1 LGFLLLALAPAALL
15 WRSSRE
21 LRWVGFYLVLGGVFW
36 AMGPHVLRYALFLV
50 PAASLLAAH
59 GVLEAEAWAV
69 SRTWTLLWRG
79 LILGGLFVGAGHT
92 LTIAVKDFDPLPVAL
107 GLEKPADYLW
117 RRGVVQQKAGDWIR
131 SHGGEVAKVLVLG
144 DARTAWLP
152 PAALATSVFEPHPLG
167 AWVGQAA
174 DAEQVGA
181 TVRRK
186 GYDFVVFN
194 AAEWERVRANGPSP
208 LYWPAGD
215 ETARLRF
222 LAWLE
227 QLRTLPTEKRLMD
240 GPLLVVH
247 LR

>member
-1 LGFLLLALAPAALL
+1 LALAPAALL
-15 WRSSRE
+15 WRAPRE
-21 LRWVGFYLVLGGVFW
+21 LRWVGFYLALGTAFW

-59 GVLEAEAWAV
+59 GVIEAEAWAV
-69 SRTWTLLWRG
+69 SATWTGLWRG
-79 LILGGLFVGAGHT
+79 LIVAGLFVGAGHT
-92 LTIAVKDFDPLPVAL
+92 LAIAVKDFDPLPVAL

-117 RRGVVQQKAGDWIR
+117 RNGVVQKEAGDWIR
-131 SHGGEVAKVLVLG
+131 SHGGEAAKVLVLG

-152 PAALATSVFEPHPLG
+152 PASLASSVFEPHPLA
-167 AWVGQAA
+167 AWVGLAA
-174 DAEQVGA
+174 GPEQVGA

-194 AAEWERVRANGPSP
+194 EAEWDRVRANGPSP
-208 LYWPAGD
+208 LYWPVGD

-222 LAWLE
+222 FAWLQ
-227 QLRTLPTEKRLMD
+227 QLRELPTDKRLID
-240 GPLLVVH
+240 GPLLVAR